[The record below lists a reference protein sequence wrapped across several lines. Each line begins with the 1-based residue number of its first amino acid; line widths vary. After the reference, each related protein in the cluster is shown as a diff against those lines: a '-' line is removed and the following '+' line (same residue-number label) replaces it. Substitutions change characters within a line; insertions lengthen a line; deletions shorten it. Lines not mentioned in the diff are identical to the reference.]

1 LLVSAV
7 EPFEERNVVQVIA
20 IGGPEGVHPA
30 VHRADRALGAVVDAV
45 AGLPADDVVLATR
58 DEPAR
63 RVARSARLVLGPE
76 RVGVLHVDT
85 PCTAWAVMLAGIS
98 APGLTASSARAVADE
113 VLSRTTTRVLVSSVA
128 SLNSPTPTFRQHAG
142 SYLPRTA
149 FVVDPGRGTVRRFLG
164 SLGVP
169 DGGDVLV
176 VARSARP
183 VVREEDGE
191 LLPRTPD
198 TELTGVGPG
207 WPAARWLE
215 ASTIDG
221 SLAVAV
227 TTALSRSYLWGAC
240 DVCGRAVAGPCI
252 FCDIAERRP
261 RAARPGT
268 QTDTQPDT
276 QSDTQGVIR

>member
-1 LLVSAV
+1 MSAV
-7 EPFEERNVVQVIA
+7 GLFDERNVLQVIA

-30 VHRADRALGAVVDAV
+30 VHRADRTLGAVVDAV

-63 RVARSARLVLGPE
+63 KVARSARLVLGAE

-85 PCTAWAVMLAGIS
+85 PSTAWAVMLAGIS

-113 VLSRTTTRVLVSSVA
+113 VLARTTTRALVSSVA

-142 SYLPRTA
+142 SYLPGTA
-149 FVVDPGRGTVRRFLG
+149 FVVDAGRGTVRRFHG

-183 VVREEDGE
+183 VVREEDAE

-198 TELTGVGPG
+198 TELTGAAPA

-221 SLAVAV
+221 SLGAAV

-240 DVCGRAVAGPCI
+240 DACGRAVAGPCI
-252 FCDIAERRP
+252 FCDIEERRA
-261 RAARPGT
+261 RTARPDRG
-268 QTDTQPDT
+268 DSSRP
-276 QSDTQGVIR
+276 SPPDTQGVIS